1 MYIIIFIYVLFS
13 DKRFPMPCH
22 TLSIQVCRSTF
33 CKCKHVRWKVE
44 KLLRMCNKKK
54 ARELSKEHKLKT
66 SNTHIP
72 SDDGG
77 LSDWAIKLWI
87 REFLAVSELLLQ
99 GETPEMSRNHILFQL
114 NLGPCCHQFNM
125 GPNHCLYVVKALKLQ
140 QQHNLTRSMV
150 QWGHFRIRVGQL
162 LH

>member
-1 MYIIIFIYVLFS
+1 MFN
-13 DKRFPMPCH
+13 
-22 TLSIQVCRSTF
+22 
-33 CKCKHVRWKVE
+33 
-44 KLLRMCNKKK
+44 NKKK
-54 ARELSKEHKLKT
+54 QESSQKNKLKT

-114 NLGPCCHQFNM
+114 NLLNWWQHGP
-125 GPNHCLYVVKALKLQ
+125 
-140 QQHNLTRSMV
+140 
-150 QWGHFRIRVGQL
+150 
-162 LH
+162 